1 MATHISIDVDQTILN
16 DDGQLL
22 VGVQDGL
29 KLLKKAGMTLQL
41 WSKGGADYAR
51 ETADKFHLTEF
62 FTSYA
67 AKPDISIDD
76 LPEDAHPVC
85 TLGVPFADAVR
96 GLNLFVAD
104 SIETTVCPGRAV
116 VDLVQRLQKKK
127 RTVEKNYGQI
137 LRRNKNDDE
146 IRTHHPIPFFGNL
159 ESAQILT
166 IGLNPSS
173 TEFEAWRH
181 WPDSE
186 LDAEILARRLASYF
200 RSVQPRPHPWFGE
213 LQEALAIIGGNYKV
227 NAAHVDLSPWSTLS
241 PRKLS
246 QMSDRKHLLDCYN
259 KLLKLG
265 QEKWLPQVI
274 EICKRKV
281 KLLLIV
287 DKDKTRAGQT
297 KAVCETVLGKNW
309 EGQIFILEREGSVK
323 HWAWENKDAWISK
336 IGAIN
341 LFD

>member
-1 MATHISIDVDQTILN
+1 MATHISIDVDQTILD

-29 KLLKKAGMTLQL
+29 KLLKNAGMTLQL
-41 WSKGGADYAR
+41 WSKGGAEYAR
-51 ETADKFHLTEF
+51 ETADKFKLTEF

-104 SIETTVCPGRAV
+104 SIETTLCPGRAV
-116 VDLVQRLQKKK
+116 VDLVQKLQKKK
-127 RTVEKNYGQI
+127 RTVERDYGQI
-137 LRRNKNDDE
+137 LRRNKKGDE
-146 IRTHHPIPFFGNL
+146 IRTHHPISFFGNL

-181 WPDSE
+181 WPDNE
-186 LDAEILARRLASYF
+186 MDADLLARRLASYF

-246 QMSDRKHLLDCYN
+246 QMSDRENLLACYN

-287 DKDKTRAGQT
+287 DKDKTRAEQT
-297 KAVCETVLGKNW
+297 KAICESVLGTQW
-309 EGQIFILEREGSVK
+309 EGHILILEREGSVK
-323 HWAWENKDAWISK
+323 YWAWENKDAWARK
-336 IGAIN
+336 VGANN
-341 LFD
+341 LLD

>member
-1 MATHISIDVDQTILN
+1 MATHISIDVDQTILD
-16 DDGQLL
+16 DDGKL
-22 VGVQDGL
+22 VAGVQDGL

-41 WSKGGADYAR
+41 CSKGGADYAR
-51 ETADKFHLTEF
+51 ETADKFNLNEF

-76 LPEDAHPVC
+76 LPEDAHPIC

-96 GLNLFVAD
+96 VLNQFVAD
-104 SIETTVCPGRAV
+104 SIETTICPGQAV
-116 VDLVQRLQKKK
+116 VDLVQRLQMKK
-127 RTVEKNYGQI
+127 RTVENNYDQI
-137 LRRNKNDDE
+137 LRRNKKGDE
-146 IRTHHPIPFFGNL
+146 IRPHHPIPFFGNL

-181 WPDSE
+181 WPNDE
-186 LDAEILARRLASYF
+186 MKADILARRLASYF

-213 LQEALAIIGGNYKV
+213 LQEALSIIGGNYKV

-246 QMSDRKHLLDCYN
+246 QMSDRINLLARYN
-259 KLLKLG
+259 KLLELG

-281 KLLLIV
+281 RLLLIV
-287 DKDKTRAGQT
+287 DKNKHRAGIT
-297 KAVCETVLGKNW
+297 KAVCETVLGANW
-309 EGQIFILEREGSVK
+309 EGQILILEREGSVK
-323 HWAWENKDAWISK
+323 RWAWENKDVWISK
-336 IGAIN
+336 IGAKN